1 MRRRTLRCCL
11 IMAALPSLL
20 QAQETE
26 SDSLHMNLQE
36 VEITATRATELT
48 PIAHTNIGKEQ
59 LSKTNTGVDFPYLVA
74 STPSVMTTS
83 DAGTGIGYTSLRIR
97 GTDGTRINVTANGIP
112 VNENTYREMMNM
124 AEYLNMDIKEYF
136 GDIKISDEQK
146 MFGNNY

>member
-1 MRRRTLRCCL
+1 MRRRTLRCCF

-26 SDSLHMNLQE
+26 SDSLHTNLQE

-59 LSKTNTGVDFPYLVA
+59 LLKTNTGVDFPYLVA

-83 DAGTGIGYTSLRIR
+83 DAGTGIGYTSDCVLSTLFLHFFYFFVILFPAKELRIC
-97 GTDGTRINVTANGIP
+97 DK
-112 VNENTYREMMNM
+112 
-124 AEYLNMDIKEYF
+124 LL
-136 GDIKISDEQK
+136 
-146 MFGNNY
+146 